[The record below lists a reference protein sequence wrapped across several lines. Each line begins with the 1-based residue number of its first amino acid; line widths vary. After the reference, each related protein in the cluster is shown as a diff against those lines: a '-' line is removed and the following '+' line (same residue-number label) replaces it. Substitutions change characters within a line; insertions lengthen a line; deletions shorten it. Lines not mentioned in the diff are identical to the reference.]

1 MMKIKTRKD
10 KNGNIWVG
18 KVRFT
23 KGGFIALA
31 GVIAVPI
38 YFLIGVLFG
47 WIKDLTTLPIIDA
60 LVAGPGILERIN

>member
-1 MMKIKTRKD
+1 MMSILMRTGMTKIKTRKD
-10 KNGNIWVG
+10 KNGNVWVG

-31 GVIAVPI
+31 GIIAVPI

-47 WIKDLTTLPIIDA
+47 
-60 LVAGPGILERIN
+60 